1 MSSLPF
7 WVADT
12 ITVVHTVCALA
23 VTIHVLLHKRDVG
36 AAIGWMG
43 LSWLSP
49 IVGSVL
55 YAVFGINRVRRRA
68 YRISRG
74 RPPYIGSVP
83 AREALQPEPAEE
95 AEDTA
100 QQDIAAQ
107 AGAAAGVIVQRPGEI
122 TRSDHLGPLV
132 QAVGAITERPLLTGN
147 TITTLRNGDEAYPA
161 MLAAIANA
169 RRSIAL
175 SSYIFRADAAG
186 DAFIDALVAAKERG
200 VEVRVL
206 MDGIGS
212 GYFFSAVFTRLQG
225 NGIKAARFMH
235 SVVPWHMPFLN
246 LRNHRKILVTDGR
259 DAFIGGINIS
269 AGNLLGDNPAQPIRD
284 VHFHVTGPV
293 VWQIAEAFAADWYF
307 TSGEAL
313 AGDAWFPALRPTGE
327 AQCRIITSGPDAD
340 IEKMDMIFLQAIG
353 SAQHSIKVATP
364 YFLPEER
371 VVTALCL
378 AAMRGV
384 AVDIVIPIKS
394 DHFLMDWATR
404 AHVGPLL
411 KAGGRLWRAPPP
423 FDHSKLLAIDGEW
436 ALIGS
441 ANWDVRSMRLNFE
454 INMEVYDTGFAQ
466 AVEAQIEKRMD
477 RGLTLKRIRN
487 RPFLVQ
493 LRDRAARLLLP
504 YL

>member
-1 MSSLPF
+1 MSTNFSLLI
-7 WVADT
+7 ADA
-12 ITVVHTVCALA
+12 ITVVHTVCAVA
-23 VTIHVLLHKRDVG
+23 VTVHVLLHKRDVG
-36 AAIGWMG
+36 SAIGWMG

-49 IVGSVL
+49 IIGSML
-55 YAVFGINRVRRRA
+55 YVVFGINRVRRRA

-74 RPPYIGSVP
+74 RPPYIGTGIGSSQ
-83 AREALQPEPAEE
+83 AREALQPG
-95 AEDTA
+95 D
-100 QQDIAAQ
+100 AAAPP
-107 AGAAAGVIVQRPGEI
+107 AGAI

-132 QAVGAITERPLLTGN
+132 QAVGAITKRPLMPGN
-147 TITTLRNGDEAYPA
+147 SITTLRNGDEAYPA
-161 MLAAIANA
+161 MLAAITRAK
-169 RRSIAL
+169 RSVAL

-186 DAFIDALVAAKERG
+186 DAFIAALVAAKERG

-206 MDGIGS
+206 IDGVGS
-212 GYFFSAVFTRLQG
+212 GYFRSPAYQRLL
-225 NGIKAARFMH
+225 NHGIKTARFMH
-235 SVVPWHMPFLN
+235 SVVPWQMPLVN

-269 AGNLLGDNPAQPIRD
+269 VGNLLIDNPPERIRD

-307 TSGEAL
+307 TCGEAL
-313 AGDAWFPALRPTGE
+313 AGDLWFPHLRPTGD

-340 IEKMDMIFLQAIG
+340 IEKMDMMFLQAIG
-353 SAQHSIKVATP
+353 SAQRSIKVATP

-371 VVTALCL
+371 VITALSL

-384 AVDIVIPIKS
+384 AVDVVIPIES
-394 DHFLMDWATR
+394 DHVLMDWATR
-404 AHVGPLL
+404 AHVSPLL
-411 KAGGRLWRAPPP
+411 AGGGRLWRAPKP
-423 FDHSKLLAIDGEW
+423 FDHSKMLAVDGEW

-454 INMEVYDTGFAQ
+454 INMEVYDKAFA
-466 AVEAQIEKRMD
+466 AAIEAQIEKRMG
-477 RGLTLKRIRN
+477 RELTLKRIRN
-487 RPFLVQ
+487 RPFLIR